1 MFEEL
6 FGSES
11 LTQVYAIMVEYLT
24 KLPITSRKEIIEILY
39 DDACHFKKF
48 SEDEKR
54 AATNEITRFM
64 ADKVGKHVDKFHFP
78 NHVDAWCHKNCNP
91 ADVKHLEGVNT
102 PICEQLFSAI
112 NKFTNTKSMN
122 EAHFFLFFLYIFDLH
137 NLNIEGKLRSVAN
150 PFSEHRYET
159 IANVSKNMTN
169 SQEIPNV
176 VDNIDNLMRNL
187 VVNVPEE
194 DNAKDF
200 QEENN
205 KKKVEFTCIKCGSKY
220 KKEGMLKLHVQKK
233 HPESKWEDMVPC
245 RICKVCQAPFASE
258 ADLKKHVSIH
268 FKCDICSIP
277 FDEQKYLNR
286 HVKTHHT
293 AMTCEV
299 CGLEC
304 SDREQHSVHIN
315 SHWKCDQCGKSFE
328 KYQQLKRHLKTHI

>member
-1 MFEEL
+1 
-6 FGSES
+6 
-11 LTQVYAIMVEYLT
+11 MVEYFS
-24 KLPITSRKEIIEILY
+24 KLPAVSREEIIEILY

-54 AATNEITRFM
+54 AAKNETTDFM
-64 ADKVGKHVDKFHFP
+64 AKRVGKHVDKFHFP
-78 NHVDAWCHKNCNP
+78 NHVDAWCHKHCNP

-150 PFSEHRYET
+150 PFSDHRYEI
-159 IANVSKNMTN
+159 IANTSKKLKT
-169 SQEIPNV
+169 QE
-176 VDNIDNLMRNL
+176 VDTIDNLMKNL
-187 VVNVPEE
+187 VINVP
-194 DNAKDF
+194 D
-200 QEENN
+200 EENAIEFN
-205 KKKVEFTCIKCGSKY
+205 KKQVEFECFKCGSKY

-233 HPESKWEDMVPC
+233 HPESKWDDMAQKKFC
-245 RICKVCQAPFASE
+245 KICSASFDNE
-258 ADLKKHVSIH
+258 KDLKKHISVH

-286 HVKTHHT
+286 HIKTHHT
-293 AMTCEV
+293 AMTCEI

-304 SDREQHSVHIN
+304 SDREQYSVHIN
-315 SHWKCDQCGKSFE
+315 SHVKCDQCAKSF
-328 KYQQLKRHLKTHI
+328 KTYQQLKRHLKTHI